1 MQASSAPQASNV
13 SMALVSQIHAQTS
26 NAQAAK
32 SVSAVPAKRTPVK
45 ATLAKVDASVSPT
58 KADVVQK
65 THAPV

>member
-1 MQASSAPQASNV
+1 
-13 SMALVSQIHAQTS
+13 
-26 NAQAAK
+26 
-32 SVSAVPAKRTPVK
+32 VK